1 VILRRATGTLLL
13 ACTLFGV
20 VSLHTLG
27 HSGAHHSEPAA
38 STGFSMP
45 SGFLMSS
52 GSAASSGAVV
62 GGPDSDPVPARGSAV
77 GQPCERTGCHWMA
90 TWSGPRL
97 RDSTLWDVCLAVLTG
112 CLVVILARALTAGA
126 AIPARAAARPGSAHQ
141 RPRAP
146 PGPGAGLQIAMV
158 SVLRV

>member
-1 VILRRATGTLLL
+1 VGTVTAVILRRATGTLLL

-27 HSGAHHSEPAA
+27 HSGAHHSEAA
-38 STGFSMP
+38 APTEFS
-45 SGFLMSS
+45 
-52 GSAASSGAVV
+52 
-62 GGPDSDPVPARGSAV
+62 ARGSAV

-97 RDSTLWDVCLAVLTG
+97 RDSTPWDVCLAVLTG
-112 CLVVILARALTAGA
+112 CLVVILARAWAAGA
-126 AIPARAAARPGSAHQ
+126 AIPARAAARPGSAHR
-141 RPRAP
+141 RPRSP
-146 PGPGAGLQIAMV
+146 PGPGAGLQIAVV